1 MAKPKIT
8 SINYK
13 TVLAGIAKAVT
24 LAVEE
29 DLCAEYDFFFS
40 VNRPRS
46 LCSGAHRS
54 TLLDVLPY

>member
-24 LAVEE
+24 LAVESMIFF
-29 DLCAEYDFFFS
+29 LCKKTTFIVFWG
-40 VNRPRS
+40 P
-46 LCSGAHRS
+46 
-54 TLLDVLPY
+54 